1 MYMDNLQLSIVRMY
15 IIEEY
20 IIVQFY
26 PVNICMTGFA
36 YIWPDSRKPM
46 IYTQET

>member
-15 IIEEY
+15 IIEEC

-36 YIWPDSRKPM
+36 YI
-46 IYTQET
+46 